1 MKENARNSITI
12 VILGVLIFGTA
23 SLYLVNEFTKDK
35 NQNLNNDLNLTENEK
50 TREISVD
57 DFYKKFVKKH
67 LEYREDYT
75 QAISFISEDDY
86 QPWISSAKIDERGD
100 LIVYINN
107 ETLKEKYGREYKLLS
122 NVLKFDILDHANG
135 GYKWLVAIMED
146 GSISVI
152 SQVDTMNHNTF
163 KVKKYPEFK
172 NIVDVINVRTNGEGP
187 GIMVVLAI
195 DIEGNSRAISY
206 EYDHDY
212 EINLKN

>member
-75 QAISFISEDDY
+75 QVISFISEDDY
-86 QPWISSAKIDERGD
+86 LPWIKRAEIDERGD
-100 LIVYINN
+100 LIVSINN

-122 NVLKFDILDHANG
+122 NVLKFDILEHANG

-163 KVKKYPEFK
+163 KVKNYPEFK
-172 NIVDVINVRTNGEGP
+172 NIVDVINVVTNGEGP

-212 EINLKN
+212 EK

>member
-75 QAISFISEDDY
+75 QVISFISEDDY
-86 QPWISSAKIDERGD
+86 QPWIKRAEIDERGD
-100 LIVYINN
+100 LIVSINN

-122 NVLKFDILDHANG
+122 NVLKFDILEHANG

-163 KVKKYPEFK
+163 KVKNYPEFK
-172 NIVDVINVRTNGEGP
+172 NIVDVINVGLGEGP

>member
-35 NQNLNNDLNLTENEK
+35 NQNLNNDLNLTENEN

-75 QAISFISEDDY
+75 QVISFISEDDY
-86 QPWISSAKIDERGD
+86 QPWIKRAEIDERGD
-100 LIVYINN
+100 LIVSINN

-122 NVLKFDILDHANG
+122 NVLKFDILEHANG

-163 KVKKYPEFK
+163 KVKNYPEFK
-172 NIVDVINVRTNGEGP
+172 NIVDVINVVTNGEGP

-212 EINLKN
+212 EK